1 MKLSKCQIFTTP
13 NLIKAAKMAEKHQR
27 NRQLDTD
34 KLKEM
39 LDPDGKHL
47 IAQQWMHKDFYELE
61 WRLMIYMKM
70 TDQTEPEEG
79 WLDISDEHLSKY
91 SQEYFYNSQDLP
103 DLPPVQVGHKAAE
116 SSDYA

>member
-13 NLIKAAKMAEKHQR
+13 NLLKASKMAEKHER

-34 KLKEM
+34 KLKDM

-47 IAQQWMHKDFYELE
+47 IVQQWQHRDYYELE

-70 TDQTEPEEG
+70 KDQKEPEEG
-79 WLDISDEHLSKY
+79 WLDISEEHLKKY
-91 SQEYFYNSQDLP
+91 SQTHYYNAQGLRELDTNENLV
-103 DLPPVQVGHKAAE
+103 LAPVQVE
-116 SSDYA
+116 V